1 MKRLRLQSMQVPLR
15 ADADGVVRVEPTR
28 ITLDT
33 VIAAYRT
40 GCTAE
45 EIVEQYPTL
54 PLSNIHAAIAYYLTN
69 RQEVDAYLAAREAE
83 GAQLRR
89 DVESVCE
96 QRGVRERL
104 LAREAARRAG
114 R

>member
-1 MKRLRLQSMQVPLR
+1 MNRLKLQSMQVPLS

-33 VIAAYRT
+33 VIAAYQG

-54 PLSNIHAAIAYYLTN
+54 PLSSVHAVIAYYLIH
-69 RQEVDAYLAAREAE
+69 RDDVDAYLAVREAE
-83 GAQLRR
+83 GRQLRQ

-96 QRGVRERL
+96 QRGLRERL

-114 R
+114 S